1 MKKTIIYA
9 LVAVGV
15 AAGVFF
21 FGLQTKTVEYIKQVE
36 TKEVEKKVEVDVLDA
51 RIKDAIASS
60 SQEIETRAQKAY
72 NDAKRQAEVEI
83 ELDVTAKYREE
94 LEARELEL
102 QKEASFQ

>member
-9 LVAVGV
+9 LVAVAVV
-15 AAGVFF
+15 AVVFY
-21 FGLQTKTVEYIKQVE
+21 FGLQTKTVEYIKEIE
-36 TKEVEKKVEVDVLDA
+36 TQEVIKNVEVDVLDA

-72 NDAKRQAEVEI
+72 DDAKRQAEVEI
-83 ELDVTAKYREE
+83 ELDVTTKYRAE